1 MHKLLS
7 GFLLLVIAGFNAQ
20 AFADEHKQVICHR
33 GEDLTV
39 AAPAVPAHMAHGDSM
54 GSCDEIDLPDTRTA
68 VVMMR
73 CEGMTGD
80 DPTVQIV
87 SASNSA
93 GFDIVPG
100 LDCAVTLSR
109 LLNTG
114 HTIRSITSGSAGS
127 DGDTHLYVDY
137 LLLGWEVVE

>member
-1 MHKLLS
+1 MLS

>member
-1 MHKLLS
+1 MNKLLS
-7 GFLLLVIAGFNAQ
+7 GFLLLVSAGLGAN
-20 AFADEHKQVICHR
+20 AFADEHKQVICHK
-33 GEDLTV
+33 GEDLSV
-39 AAPAVPAHMAHGDSM
+39 AASAVPAHMAHGDSI
-54 GSCDEIDLPDTRTA
+54 GACDEIDLPDTRTA

-80 DPTVQIV
+80 DPTVQVV

-93 GFDIVPG
+93 DFDIVPG
-100 LDCAVTLSR
+100 LDCAITLSR

-114 HTIRSITSGSAGS
+114 HMIRSITSGSAGS
-127 DGDTHLYVDY
+127 EGETHLYVDY